1 MRNHAIALSLLVVAV
16 IGTGCDSGKTLGPA
30 NQLEVTNSA
39 DNFQAQAT
47 ALDNVSQTLTY
58 TWPMSGTVANVD
70 QSGTVTGGDGT
81 LTVLDDAGTQ
91 VYTKS
96 LAQTGSFQTSAGTAG
111 AWTIQIELHG
121 MSGVLNVRVQKQ

>member
-1 MRNHAIALSLLVVAV
+1 MRSHALLWGAL
-16 IGTGCDSGKTLGPA
+16 IGVLAGNACDSGQALGPA
-30 NQLEVTNSA
+30 NQLEVTNST

-58 TWPMSGTVANVD
+58 TWQMSGTVANVD

-81 LTVLDDAGTQ
+81 LTILDDTGAQ
-91 VYTKS
+91 VYTKT

-111 AWTIQIELHG
+111 AWTIRIELG
-121 MSGVLNVRVQKQ
+121 AVSGALNVRVQKP

>member
-1 MRNHAIALSLLVVAV
+1 MRNHVVLGSMLIAVLA
-16 IGTGCDSGKTLGPA
+16 GGGCDSGQALGPA
-30 NQLEVTNSA
+30 NQLEVTNSP

-58 TWPMSGTVANVD
+58 TWQMSGTVANVD

-81 LTVLDDAGTQ
+81 LTILDDTGAQ
-91 VYTKS
+91 VYTKT

-111 AWTIQIELHG
+111 AWTIRIELG
-121 MSGVLNVRVQKQ
+121 AVSGALNVRVQKP